1 MRFKYVCSDCGKEY
15 ITDKIMYQC
24 PDCSKLNDG
33 KSFPKGN
40 LIVKLDKEVLKKAKE
55 KEHVTPND
63 FYPYPSDDEE
73 AYHTLTEAYQALNES
88 VTIEIQ
94 TTDSTVGVLS
104 AIDGTVDIGMASRNL
119 KDDELSQINHKAIAI
134 DGIVVVVNN
143 DNPLTN
149 VSSEDLKEIYLGNIK
164 TWETLISE

>member
-63 FYPYPSDDEE
+63 FY
-73 AYHTLTEAYQALNES
+73 HTIITNCKNSKSIY
-88 VTIEIQ
+88 
-94 TTDSTVGVLS
+94 
-104 AIDGTVDIGMASRNL
+104 
-119 KDDELSQINHKAIAI
+119 
-134 DGIVVVVNN
+134 NN
-143 DNPLTN
+143 NYFQ
-149 VSSEDLKEIYLGNIK
+149 KE
-164 TWETLISE
+164 

>member
-40 LIVKLDKEVLKKAKE
+40 LIVKLNKEVLKKAKE

-63 FYPYPSDDEE
+63 FYPYPSDGLEFPDDDTYEKYGQE
-73 AYHTLTEAYQALNES
+73 FES
-88 VTIEIQ
+88 
-94 TTDSTVGVLS
+94 
-104 AIDGTVDIGMASRNL
+104 
-119 KDDELSQINHKAIAI
+119 KDDWRRNNVNIFISELYSKI
-134 DGIVVVVNN
+134 
-143 DNPLTN
+143 
-149 VSSEDLKEIYLGNIK
+149 KEIKSDIK
-164 TWETLISE
+164 SAS